1 MILTVYAEDLVGNT
15 RYLRYRFYRYS
26 ERHSYMTI
34 EVLDSPDDTS
44 SSPQNGTGNFYVLTS
59 FVNKI
64 IADAQRTID
73 GELITPTGKY

>member
-1 MILTVYAEDLVGNT
+1 
-15 RYLRYRFYRYS
+15 
-26 ERHSYMTI
+26 MTI